1 MLRATQQSDNK
12 ILSAIGGGKQRAS
25 NIEFLRII
33 SMLLVLLIH
42 YVGTIKV
49 DPVSIRTSTIDSL
62 ITIEMHSLAVVCV
75 NCFILISGY
84 FGIRWKAKSLASLL
98 YQVLFWLFVGVMVAN
113 ILDIKNT
120 GSLVSI
126 IGNYFSGRWFVPA
139 YLGLYFL
146 SPALN
151 ALIEKSNQKKLGR
164 YIILFYLY
172 STIIGYALR
181 SQEFNEGMS
190 VMSLV
195 GLYLIGAFLRKTSY
209 TIFCYRPLVDF
220 GIYLTLSLLL
230 TGVNSGLLFVGI
242 SKSPLGYLNPLVILM
257 SIYLFLFFQ
266 KLRIGEIKII
276 NFVAASAFA
285 VYLFH
290 MHPLLYGLYQ
300 QICDKIHS
308 AGIEAVFLLPIFFTT
323 IFILT
328 IIIDRI
334 RIVSFGII
342 WNKILRNENPVG
354 AQ

>member
-1 MLRATQQSDNK
+1 
-12 ILSAIGGGKQRAS
+12 
-25 NIEFLRII
+25 
-33 SMLLVLLIH
+33 MLLVLLIH

-98 YQVLFWLFVGVMVAN
+98 YQVLFWLFAGVMVAN

-151 ALIEKSNQKKLGR
+151 ALIEKSNHKELGR

-190 VMSLV
+190 VISLV

-209 TIFCYRPLVDF
+209 PIFCYRPLVDF
-220 GIYLTLSLLL
+220 GIYLALSLLL
-230 TGVNSGLLFVGI
+230 TGVNSGVLFVGI
-242 SKSPLGYLNPLVILM
+242 SKSP
-257 SIYLFLFFQ
+257 
-266 KLRIGEIKII
+266 
-276 NFVAASAFA
+276 
-285 VYLFH
+285 
-290 MHPLLYGLYQ
+290 
-300 QICDKIHS
+300 
-308 AGIEAVFLLPIFFTT
+308 
-323 IFILT
+323 
-328 IIIDRI
+328 
-334 RIVSFGII
+334 
-342 WNKILRNENPVG
+342 
-354 AQ
+354 